1 MRHDR
6 NRRSTAARCL
16 YSNNVHKQCKKNF
29 DNDDHDHDDG
39 SLSLVNQ
46 CHYLTWLYRNYATKS
61 IATCCNLAKL
71 CKSLAL
77 RPTCILLHTFTVFAT
92 ATTTS
97 PLHRN
102 IWDDVRVF
110 SHRFYNLQCCSILLF
125 PIYNSTI
132 VAFTRGYLRIS
143 KALQYSI

>member
-71 CKSLAL
+71 CKSLGAVNFMHAYCIPSPSPSSPPL
-77 RPTCILLHTFTVFAT
+77 R
-92 ATTTS
+92 